1 MFHNNIRKS
10 EKVKK
15 ATEFVERIIK
25 VHEEVGVAL
34 KKAQEDMKRQVDRRR
49 KESKDWKKE
58 NKVMLSTKDL
68 VFKERPVRKLVE
80 RYVGPYKIEEV
91 VLTNAIK
98 LWLPK
103 LMRIHPVVNISQV
116 VWYRKQVKS
125 QKKEE
130 EKPVEVEGI
139 EEWEVEKILNKRK
152 IRGVERYLVWW
163 KGFIVEHNTWKK
175 KEDLEDAREVLEKF
189 EKRMNM
195 EVRRQEKL
203 DIAKERDFRKRE
215 LPGKFTAKMLYK

>member
-34 KKAQEDMKRQVDRRR
+34 KKAQEDIKRQADRGR

-58 NKVMLSTKDL
+58 DKVMLSTKDL

-98 LWLPK
+98 L
-103 LMRIHPVVNISQV
+103 
-116 VWYRKQVKS
+116 
-125 QKKEE
+125 
-130 EKPVEVEGI
+130 
-139 EEWEVEKILNKRK
+139 
-152 IRGVERYLVWW
+152 
-163 KGFIVEHNTWKK
+163 
-175 KEDLEDAREVLEKF
+175 
-189 EKRMNM
+189 
-195 EVRRQEKL
+195 
-203 DIAKERDFRKRE
+203 
-215 LPGKFTAKMLYK
+215 

>member
-1 MFHNNIRKS
+1 MTSYHVTCHVTVVSHASSSSKRKEKKIVSVQVSHNNIRKRG
-10 EKVKK
+10 KVKK

-98 LWLPK
+98 L
-103 LMRIHPVVNISQV
+103 
-116 VWYRKQVKS
+116 
-125 QKKEE
+125 
-130 EKPVEVEGI
+130 
-139 EEWEVEKILNKRK
+139 
-152 IRGVERYLVWW
+152 
-163 KGFIVEHNTWKK
+163 
-175 KEDLEDAREVLEKF
+175 
-189 EKRMNM
+189 
-195 EVRRQEKL
+195 
-203 DIAKERDFRKRE
+203 
-215 LPGKFTAKMLYK
+215 